1 MGMQDEEK
9 INRILAQLEDI
20 KQEVK
25 AMLPRPKPAPVVKT
39 VPDVKPVTLPKPAA
53 EAAVPQLP
61 KFAPDRPAC
70 VYEPTLLDRFW
81 EKFEDWFCVRGDF
94 APKGMT
100 REFAV
105 ATRWLTRVGAVL
117 LVGAI
122 AYFLMLAIDKGWIGP
137 TQRVYGMMTWGVV
150 GTAFGVWLKLKSEKY
165 SILGEVCAAVGL
177 VAAYLSFGLGHRY
190 FDPPVIESGY
200 FAFAGLFA
208 ATLEAGVLSV
218 RLRSLMIACLALA
231 GGFLVPTICSF
242 TSHDVQLHLYL
253 VLLSSG
259 ACAVAHFRKWTI
271 YAFAAIAVALLFSQG
286 LFPTYG
292 ILNAHVAYAFWA
304 FEFSLAVAV
313 TVSQARSEA
322 GRSVCWAASTLA
334 GIFTLCKMSTIV
346 GVRCSWHGAVTLHYL
361 AWTAAFTVLACLSRR
376 RNWGGTPVLMV
387 FACVC
392 AAFALGSACI
402 MWWDVNFAT
411 VMFLFC
417 AFAALLAEL
426 GVRSREKTLQVLS
439 LICVVALSI
448 VSFSFFVTEC
458 SVYSNWVVYGYARG
472 LVDRIQYL
480 WSVPALVAFVGWRL
494 GAPGLWMEK
503 QRVSLFAIASGMA
516 FFVLTAESH
525 FFGHEYLPFLRGG
538 FVTIV
543 WAILASSLLAVGIV
557 RRLRAARLTGLG
569 ILSAAVLKLLIA
581 DTASLATPGRVGVFA
596 AVGVLLIAAAF
607 LYLKFRTMFEAADEE
622 VKQPVATC

>member
-39 VPDVKPVTLPKPAA
+39 VPDVKPVPSRKPAA

-61 KFAPDRPAC
+61 KFAPYRPAC

-94 APKGMT
+94 APNGMT
-100 REFAV
+100 REFSV

-165 SILGEVCAAVGL
+165 AILGEVCAAVGL

-208 ATLEAGVLSV
+208 ATIAAGVLSV
-218 RLRSLMIACLALA
+218 RLKSLMIAGLALV
-231 GGFLVPTICSF
+231 GGFLVPAICSF

-253 VLLSSG
+253 ALLSSG

-292 ILNAHVAYAFWA
+292 LLNAHVAYAFWA

-361 AWTAAFTVLACLSRR
+361 AWTAAFSVLACLSRR
-376 RNWGGTPVLMV
+376 RNWGGTPVLIP

-392 AAFALGSACI
+392 AAFSLGNACI
-402 MWWDVNFAT
+402 MWWELNSAT
-411 VMFLFC
+411 VVFLFC
-417 AFAALLAEL
+417 VFAALLAEL
-426 GVRSREKTLQVLS
+426 GVRSREKILQVIS
-439 LICVVALSI
+439 LACVVLLS
-448 VSFSFFVTEC
+448 VAAFGMFAFTCEMSGH
-458 SVYSNWVVYGYARG
+458 GYAHD

-480 WSVPALVAFVGWRL
+480 WPVPALVAFVGWRL
-494 GAPGLWMEK
+494 GAPGLWLERL
-503 QRVSLFAIASGMA
+503 RVPALAVAYGMA
-516 FFVLTAESH
+516 FLVLTGESH
-525 FFGHEYLPFLRGG
+525 FFGREFLPSMRGG

-543 WAILASSLLAVGIV
+543 WAIFASSLLAVGIV